1 MEKQNTAKIGYRILL
16 SIIFALEL
24 YALPTQFYLIVENP
38 EFTFFSA
45 AVRFFSFFT
54 ILTNCIVF
62 ICSALLLF
70 GGNFRISNFF
80 SKATTITAIT
90 VYIVIVGI
98 TFNLLLRSIVDL
110 KGLHSLVSE
119 IFHTVVPILFFF
131 YWLFYI
137 NLEKVSFKNILLW
150 LIYPIVYEIFTLFH
164 GIYTDFYPYPFI
176 DATKLGF
183 PTALLNGVFIL
194 VAFLFLSLILV
205 YIPKLRVKT
214 KT

>member
-1 MEKQNTAKIGYRILL
+1 MEKQNTAKIGNRILL

-131 YWLFYI
+131 YWLFCI

-150 LIYPIVYEIFTLFH
+150 LIYPIVYEIFTLLH

-194 VAFLFLSLILV
+194 VAFLFLSLILI
-205 YIPKLRVKT
+205 YISKLKVKT